1 MPPARSRASSRYRFA
16 VLMLALTIVGLA
28 AVLVSCP
35 RERRTAPPQQESA
48 SARPAATP
56 ESVSTTPPEPAAGTT
71 EPEPGTTEP
80 ERGPTVAHAPAAAPV
95 HPAVRG
101 QLALVIDDAGYDL
114 ADLEPFLELP
124 MPLAVAVLPNLPN
137 SAAAARRVREAG
149 KDLLLHLPLEP
160 EGEEDPGPGALLTSH
175 SAADIERLL
184 DAALASVPG
193 AVGVNNHMGSK
204 ATADRAF
211 MDVLLDALDRRGLF
225 FVDSRTTAQTV
236 AGTEA
241 ERLGVPYLSRK
252 VFLDAV
258 DGDIEGSLAQAMEVA
273 ERTGV
278 AVAIGHVQT
287 DGLAAILRRATDR
300 MGRSGVRPAKISAL
314 IAGREGRAAE

>member
-16 VLMLALTIVGLA
+16 VLLLALTIVGLA

-35 RERRTAPPQQESA
+35 RERRAAPPPQESA
-48 SARPAATP
+48 PARPASTP
-56 ESVSTTPPEPAAGTT
+56 EPVPVTPPEPAVGTGA
-71 EPEPGTTEP
+71 PEPGPTE
-80 ERGPTVAHAPAAAPV
+80 ALDPAAAPV
-95 HPAVRG
+95 RPAVRG

-114 ADLEPFLELP
+114 SELEPFLDLP

-149 KDLLLHLPLEP
+149 KDLLLHLPMEP
-160 EGEEDPGPGALLTSH
+160 EGAEDPGPGALLTSH
-175 SAADIERLL
+175 SATEIERLL
-184 DAALASVPG
+184 DAALSTVPG

-211 MDVLLDALDRRGLF
+211 MDVLLDALRRRGLF

-236 AGTEA
+236 AGPEA

-258 DGDIEGSLAQAMEVA
+258 DGGIEESLEQAMEVA

-287 DGLAAILRRATDR
+287 DGLAAILRRAADR
-300 MGRSGVRPAKISAL
+300 MERSGVRPARISTL
-314 IAGREGRAAE
+314 IAGREGRAGE

>member
-16 VLMLALTIVGLA
+16 VLLLALTIVGLA

-35 RERRTAPPQQESA
+35 RERRAAPPPQESA
-48 SARPAATP
+48 PARPASTP
-56 ESVSTTPPEPAAGTT
+56 EPVPVTPPEPAVGTGA
-71 EPEPGTTEP
+71 PEPGPTE
-80 ERGPTVAHAPAAAPV
+80 ALDPAAAPV
-95 HPAVRG
+95 RPAVRG

-114 ADLEPFLELP
+114 SELEPFLDLP

-149 KDLLLHLPLEP
+149 KDLLLHLPMEP
-160 EGEEDPGPGALLTSH
+160 EGAEDPGPGALLTSH
-175 SAADIERLL
+175 SAAEIERLL

-211 MDVLLDALDRRGLF
+211 MDVLLDALGRRGLF

-258 DGDIEGSLAQAMEVA
+258 DGGGIEGSFEQAMEAA
-273 ERTGV
+273 ERNGI

-287 DGLAAILRRATDR
+287 DGLAAILRRAADR
-300 MGRSGVRPAKISAL
+300 MERSGVRPARISTL
-314 IAGREGRAAE
+314 IAGREGRAGE